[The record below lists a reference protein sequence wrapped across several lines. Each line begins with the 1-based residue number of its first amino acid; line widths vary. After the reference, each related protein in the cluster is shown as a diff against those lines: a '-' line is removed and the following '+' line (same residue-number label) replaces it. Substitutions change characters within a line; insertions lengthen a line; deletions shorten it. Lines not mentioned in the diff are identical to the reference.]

1 LVELCPNI
9 LYYNIIERL
18 FKVSIFLKQTTNIPS
33 KAAKHDRRKE
43 ERKEGGRRE
52 ESPSSGVPTRKEG
65 EFIVGDMEEYK
76 T

>member
-18 FKVSIFLKQTTNIPS
+18 SKVSIFLKQTTNIPS

-52 ESPSSGVPTRKEG
+52 ESPSSGVPTRKEE